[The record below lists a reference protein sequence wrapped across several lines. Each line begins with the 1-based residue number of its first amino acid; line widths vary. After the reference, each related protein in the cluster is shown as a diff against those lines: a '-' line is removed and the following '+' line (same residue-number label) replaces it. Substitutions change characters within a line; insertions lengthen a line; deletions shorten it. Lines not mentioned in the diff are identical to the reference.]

1 MQKSK
6 TIKTEEAPA
15 VKIDPEALKQME
27 AVRKLIAE
35 DPNYQPL
42 LCKSVEDTKESRSR
56 LTTNKDVRSN
66 FLLTC

>member
-1 MQKSK
+1 M
-6 TIKTEEAPA
+6 KTEEAPA
-15 VKIDPEALKQME
+15 AKIEPEALKQME

-56 LTTNKDVRSN
+56 LTTNKDVSSN